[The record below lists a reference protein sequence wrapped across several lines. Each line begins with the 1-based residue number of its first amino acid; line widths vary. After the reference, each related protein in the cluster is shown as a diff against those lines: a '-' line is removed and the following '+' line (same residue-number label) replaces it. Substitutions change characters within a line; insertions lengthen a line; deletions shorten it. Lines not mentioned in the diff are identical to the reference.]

1 MILFH
6 ISHTD
11 LDGYGCQLLTKEFFK
26 TGFFYNAN
34 YGNEVKLTLKKVLG
48 QIQKYKDEVI
58 FFLISDLNLTPQ
70 ESKDLDR
77 NINILN
83 DNGFSIKLQV
93 LDHHATGQKS
103 ADMYDWYYLDIHRC
117 ATKIVYDYLCKEFD
131 AFNDEKKVW
140 LSPLVDAINA
150 VDIWLD
156 HEKENFEFGKVLLM
170 MISKAREVN
179 NILFSDLNREY
190 RIHLLKESCK
200 YLQEQDG
207 NILLDNSL
215 HNMKK
220 EFLKLDA
227 NDDTLDNL
235 SAKFLVKSL
244 ADIKETLTVTY
255 KGHKGLLSY
264 CLGSIS
270 IPANAFLKANK
281 DFDFFIDVGR
291 KGNSS
296 FRADGKVDVSEMALK
311 LAKGGGHVN
320 ASGAK
325 FNDFKE
331 TINYEDV
338 RTYIQGKL
346 DKI

>member
-1 MILFH
+1 MTFFH

-11 LDGYGCQLLTKEFFK
+11 LDGYGCQLITKEFFK
-26 TGFFYNAN
+26 KGFFYNAN
-34 YGNEVKLTLKKVLG
+34 YGNEVKLTIKKVLG
-48 QIQKYKDEVI
+48 QIEEFKDEEI
-58 FFLISDLNLTPQ
+58 FFLISDLNLTAQ

-77 NINILN
+77 KVNILN
-83 DNGFSIKLQV
+83 DNGFNIKLQV

-103 ADMYDWYYLDIHRC
+103 ADMYHWYYLDINRC
-117 ATKIVYDYLCKEFD
+117 ATKIVYDYLCEEYSAFD
-131 AFNDEKKVW
+131 CDERAW

-156 HEKENFEFGKVLLM
+156 YEIKNFEFGKVLLM
-170 MISKAREVN
+170 MVSKAREVN
-179 NILFSDLNREY
+179 NILFTDLNREY

-200 YLQEQDG
+200 YLEKKDG
-207 NILLDNSL
+207 NILLDNNL
-215 HNMKK
+215 HLIKK
-220 EFLKLDA
+220 EFLKLDRK
-227 NDDTLDNL
+227 DDTLDNL
-235 SAKFLVKSL
+235 SAKYLVKSL
-244 ADIKETLTVTY
+244 ADIKDELTVIY
-255 KGHKGLLSY
+255 KGHKGLLTY

-270 IPANAFLKANK
+270 IPANAFLKANS

-296 FRADGKVDVSEMALK
+296 FRADGKVDVSLMAAK
-311 LAKGGGHVN
+311 LANGGGHVN

-325 FNDFKE
+325 FVDFKE

-338 RTYIQGKL
+338 KTYVQGKL